1 MDADLLKSLSP
12 DEADRVLALGKRM
25 VLTSGAKLFHLGD
38 AAECIYLIIR
48 GQIRLTLPMNVRGG
62 EEDVLVEERFSGQT
76 VGWSALIRPYRF
88 TLSATAA
95 MESEVIALRRSDL
108 DGYFMVNPV
117 TGYLVSLNVAGVMG
131 QRLQTVQAMWLREV
145 ERMVEARCA

>member
-1 MDADLLKSLSP
+1 MMNSGLLNSLSP
-12 DEADRVLALGKRM
+12 DEAEREAANILGKHL
-25 VLTSGAKLFHLGD
+25 VSIQTGAEGKLVK
-38 AAECIYLIIR
+38 
-48 GQIRLTLPMNVRGG
+48 N
-62 EEDVLVEERFSGQT
+62 VLVEEQSSGQT

-88 TLSATAA
+88 TLSATTA

-108 DGYFMVNPV
+108 DGYFMMNPV
-117 TGYLVSLNVAGVMG
+117 TGYVVSLNVAGVMG